1 MARILYPVLTEP
13 VLTAAQQPEQVT
25 ESRWHQPLSTP
36 VLRGG
41 LATAVVVA
49 SGLFFVEAAPFPETV
64 TADRWFQP
72 LSTPTRRPYAPPG
85 HIGFA
90 QAAPFTETV
99 TLGWFEPFG
108 NPVRRPYAP
117 PGHVALVKVAPFA
130 ETVTADRWVEPLSV
144 PTLRGGL
151 SVAVRASAG
160 GLWGTFITPIPPPPD
175 TSGDRFVGFIANTGR
190 LMSSRF

>member
-25 ESRWHQPLSTP
+25 ESRFHQPLSMP

-41 LATAVVVA
+41 LATAIVVA
-49 SGLFFVEAAPFPETV
+49 SGLFFVEAAPFPEAV

-99 TLGWFEPFG
+99 TLGWFAPFG
-108 NPVRRPYAP
+108 TPVRRPYAA
-117 PGHVALVKVAPFA
+117 PGHLAFTEAAPFG
-130 ETVTADRWVEPLSV
+130 ESVTADRWVEPLSV

-151 SVAVRASAG
+151 SAAVMASAG
-160 GLWGTFITPIPPPPD
+160 GVWGTLTPPPP
-175 TSGDRFVGFIANTGR
+175 TPSTGDRFVGFIANTGR